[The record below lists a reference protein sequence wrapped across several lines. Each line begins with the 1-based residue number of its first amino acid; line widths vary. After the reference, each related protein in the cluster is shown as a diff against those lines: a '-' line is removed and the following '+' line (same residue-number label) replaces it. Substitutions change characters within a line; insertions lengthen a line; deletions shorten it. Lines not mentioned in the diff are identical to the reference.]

1 MYSYP
6 QKSRIKQKNVYFT
19 ELRPSLTWIDDLP
32 PSDLQ
37 VLLDDGVVPQEQAVP
52 EHYELLLLLL
62 LLSRGLSH
70 CMEYAV
76 GLAIRK
82 AHPFF
87 IWRKICASQLRP
99 DQLQEA
105 GPRYTFICAYEQ
117 QVNKEFTLNDV

>member
-1 MYSYP
+1 M
-6 QKSRIKQKNVYFT
+6 YFT

-32 PSDLQ
+32 PSDPQ

-52 EHYELLLLLL
+52 EHYELLLLLLL